1 MPLYQ
6 YECDSCHAQFD
17 DIRKYDERDQPA
29 ECPECGNKDSGKRV
43 LGGYSVS
50 AGGTGSSGLSSTPS
64 CTVGGG

>member
-6 YECDSCHAQFD
+6 YECESCQRQFD
-17 DIRKYDERDQPA
+17 DIRKYDQRDLPA
-29 ECPECGNKDSGKRV
+29 ECPECGESSGKRV

-50 AGGTGSSGLSSTPS
+50 AGGTSSSGISSNPS